1 MIRRQVV
8 ARPCSLKRCSCHLPP
23 ESFLSKSTWSDSE
36 NLFFP
41 WWPQYQY
48 LRELLVKH
56 WDIKRVSRKPCSI
69 WCLFWFHTGKKWL
82 HKTKHAKNSSLLHSN
97 IPSLTLPLTLQVI
110 LWSLQTKKIK
120 NTTVGKKKKEE
131 ERYKTVLKKNPGQK
145 KREATNEGEDKQAG
159 TKLLTPKIDEEIVVA
174 SRLYGRVSITDSTL
188 VQPTG
193 KEKDITSR
201 NTVGRAGQSGNST
214 NRRRGQM

>member
-1 MIRRQVV
+1 MGSTVYLPYCFSWCRWKLPFTVWSGTGAQMLGVIRRQVV

-56 WDIKRVSRKPCSI
+56 WDIKQVSQKPCSI
-69 WCLFWFHTGKKWL
+69 WCLFWYHTGKKWL
-82 HKTKHAKNSSLLHSN
+82 HKMKHAKNSSLLHSY

-120 NTTVGKKKKEE
+120 NITVGKKKK
-131 ERYKTVLKKNPGQK
+131 K
-145 KREATNEGEDKQAG
+145 KRRGI
-159 TKLLTPKIDEEIVVA
+159 KLC
-174 SRLYGRVSITDSTL
+174 
-188 VQPTG
+188 
-193 KEKDITSR
+193 
-201 NTVGRAGQSGNST
+201 
-214 NRRRGQM
+214 